1 MSTRRFQL
9 SVRFRP
15 DAPAAAETGNDL
27 FNDGRLNIR
36 AENLHP
42 EARLYR
48 RRGKVLV
55 IWGNPIAEG
64 RIDDAAILRSFDSVQ
79 DQFGFALGLN
89 GSFLIQIYDPE
100 TATLSVI
107 NDRFGSLA
115 FYFRQDGDTL
125 QLSTSFK
132 AVLDPLLRNGKAR
145 IDPAAVF
152 EFLHFRRLFGTHTY
166 DSNTQYLD
174 SASILTFTRG
184 MSAPR
189 VQKYWMPSFAP
200 SALDRKTLAGD
211 LADALRDAMAM
222 HMSDGRRYGLML
234 SGGLDSRALLAAA
247 PVMPTCFTTCL
258 TRNNEFEVAAEL
270 AAAAGAEHVFVQRP
284 HDMLNDLVEDS
295 VWLSGMQIYPEFQ
308 FAPYSS
314 AVLPKADSIFL
325 GLALDVF
332 FAGLYQPK
340 KPLRIAGRETLMYQ
354 LQPIGH
360 DPAGQFT
367 RGVSYRLK
375 TSDPWSVIRKNARPD
390 LEARMH
396 DSVNSIMA
404 RARAAGADAYGQW
417 EYMHLHNFSR
427 HYSFPMAASIRGW
440 ADCRIPALENRLFD
454 MAFAVSPQDK
464 ANWAIL
470 MQAIDLC
477 NPAMMSIRNANTN
490 ITARRSL
497 GMQTAIHWAR
507 AAANRALGPRFRAMP
522 PWWERSWPPARAS
535 LEHNPHI
542 RDLVAALPE
551 SPALE
556 MLDIFDSGKIRDSI
570 ADHAAGR
577 HDHSVLLNLLVTID
591 RCLTPEADA

>member
-1 MSTRRFQL
+1 MRRFQL

-15 DAPAAAETGNDL
+15 DAPAAAETGSEL
-27 FNDGRLNIR
+27 FNDRRLSIR

-48 RRGKVLV
+48 RRDKVLV
-55 IWGNPIAEG
+55 IWGNPIAEH
-64 RIDDAAILRSFDSVQ
+64 RVDDAAVLRKFDSAP
-79 DQFGFALGLN
+79 DLSSFALELN
-89 GSFLIQIYDPE
+89 GSFLIQVYDPGA
-100 TATLSVI
+100 ATLSVI

-115 FYFRQDGDTL
+115 IYFRQDGDTL

-132 AVLDPLLRNGKAR
+132 ALLDPLLRNGTAR
-145 IDPAAVF
+145 IDPAVVF

-166 DSNTQYLD
+166 ESSTQYLD
-174 SASILTFTRG
+174 SAAILTFTRG

-189 VQKYWMPSFAP
+189 VEKYWVPSFVP
-200 SALDRKTLAGD
+200 SILDQKRLAGE
-211 LADALRDAMAM
+211 LAGALRDAMAM

-247 PVMPTCFTTCL
+247 PVTPTCFTTCL
-258 TRNNEFEVAAEL
+258 TRNNEFEVAGEL

-284 HDMLNDLVEDS
+284 QDMLNDLVEDS

-340 KPLRIAGRETLMYQ
+340 KPLRIAGRDTLMYQ
-354 LQPIGH
+354 LQPIGT
-360 DPAGQFT
+360 DPAKQFMHS
-367 RGVSYRLK
+367 VSYRLK
-375 TSDPWSVIRKNARPD
+375 TSNPWSVIREDARPG
-390 LEARMH
+390 LEACLH
-396 DSVNSIMA
+396 ASVDTIMT
-404 RARAAGADAYGQW
+404 RARTLGADAYAQW

-454 MAFAVSPQDK
+454 MAFAISPHDK
-464 ANWAIL
+464 ANWATF

-477 NPAMMSIRNANTN
+477 NPALMSIRNANTN
-490 ITARRSL
+490 ITARHSL
-497 GMQTAIHWAR
+497 GMQTVIHWAR
-507 AAANRALGPRFRAMP
+507 AAANRLLGPRFRAMP

-535 LEHNPHI
+535 LEHNPHV
-542 RDLVAALPE
+542 RDLVAALPA
-551 SPALE
+551 SPALQA
-556 MLDIFDSGKIRDSI
+556 LGIFDTERI
-570 ADHAAGR
+570 AEAIAGHQQGR

-591 RCLTPEADA
+591 RCLTPEAA